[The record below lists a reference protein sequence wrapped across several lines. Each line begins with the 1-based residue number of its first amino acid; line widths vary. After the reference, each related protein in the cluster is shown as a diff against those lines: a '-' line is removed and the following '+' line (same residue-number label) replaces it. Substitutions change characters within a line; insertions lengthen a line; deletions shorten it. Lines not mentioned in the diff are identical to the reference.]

1 MTGTELLVDLPKMQR
16 DLQRARDESTRLRA
30 LLRQLDVR
38 EDTLSVPATP
48 DTQVQQ
54 QDDDDNNDDE
64 VEEIV
69 DRHGR
74 GPEQEL
80 ARVRRKLQSD
90 AESHALELKMSE
102 ERNVQLERQ
111 LLDAEEA
118 LCHLRAEKM
127 AALRDAERLRLALD
141 GRRPSVSSSEEE
153 DHGEDHGDD
162 KQLALRRLVLELEAK
177 LSEMQRDHATEQE
190 QHMAVIREQ
199 EHELREL
206 ETRLEETQR
215 ELSSVRDKYLD
226 AVHEIQLAADTET
239 VDGGNQGTIVEEQDA
254 VVLSPPEWQQELVR
268 HPTPTFDLDSPEVQ
282 YLLHAW
288 TANVKKLHYLRL
300 WLTQIATT
308 RGPLPSDVPMGI
320 ELPRLAPEVR
330 DGFLTLVVPLLRRQ
344 TEREVNVHSR
354 RYNDGIHTDLRLR
367 VVPRR

>member
-38 EDTLSVPATP
+38 EDALSVPATP

-54 QDDDDNNDDE
+54 QDDDNNDDE
-64 VEEIV
+64 AEEIV

-80 ARVRRKLQSD
+80 ARVRRKFQSD
-90 AESHALELKMSE
+90 AESHALELRMSE

-127 AALRDAERLRLALD
+127 AA
-141 GRRPSVSSSEEE
+141 VSSSEEE

-177 LSEMQRDHATEQE
+177 MSEMQRDHATEQE

-199 EHELREL
+199 EQELREL
-206 ETRLEETQR
+206 ETRLEETQH

-226 AVHEIQLAADTET
+226 AVQEIQLAADTET
-239 VDGGNQGTIVEEQDA
+239 VDGGNQGTTVEEQDA